1 MTLHLL
7 FFFVNDRMGALK
19 RTKPD
24 SQKEQK
30 FKVTKII
37 VHESYNKPKEMSHDI
52 ALLKLNQRAQMDR

>member
-1 MTLHLL
+1 
-7 FFFVNDRMGALK
+7 MGALK

-37 VHESYNKPKEMSHDI
+37 VHERYNKPKEMSHDI